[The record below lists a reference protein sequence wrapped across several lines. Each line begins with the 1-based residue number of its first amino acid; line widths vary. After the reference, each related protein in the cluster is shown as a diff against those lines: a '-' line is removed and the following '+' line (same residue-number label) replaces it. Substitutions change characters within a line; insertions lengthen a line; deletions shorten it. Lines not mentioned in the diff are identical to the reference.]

1 MTDRPQQP
9 RPGDLRRR
17 SLRHYLPVALAA
29 GVVLVL
35 VANVASLNVNR
46 NPVPLDIFTEGIS
59 GALPSGDEASS
70 RMDHDSPTGA
80 SSTSQ
85 GSDPRSESS
94 TEPPAMDH
102 DSGTGSAPMDH
113 DSGTGS
119 APMDHDS
126 GTGSAPMDH
135 DSGTGSAPMDHDSGT
150 GSPPMDHD
158 SGTEDSAA
166 GAGAETA
173 GGGQQGAPPAGD
185 GEGQAG
191 AGRQGHADRPD
202 TVRLMRR
209 LSTVTGYLALGL
221 IGVTLLIGPANLVL
235 RRRTPVSSYL
245 RRDIGIL
252 AAVASAVHVVFGLLV
267 KHGDG
272 TILSYF
278 LHPTDRTRI
287 LTTSFGLANWTG
299 LAALLIAIG
308 LAAISSDA
316 ALRKLK
322 AKRWKRIQ
330 RLNYLLFTL
339 VVAHALL
346 YGALWRETS
355 PYTVTLG
362 LIVLAVV
369 MGQAIGV
376 RLTRQRHAASAA
388 AG

>member
-126 GTGSAPMDH
+126 GTGS
-135 DSGTGSAPMDHDSGT
+135 
-150 GSPPMDHD
+150 PPMDHG

-272 TILSYF
+272 TILSHF
-278 LHPTDRTRI
+278 LHPIDRTRI

-330 RLNYLLFTL
+330 RLNYLLFAL

-355 PYTVTLG
+355 PYTITLG

-369 MGQAIGV
+369 IAQAIGV
-376 RLTRQRHAASAA
+376 RLWRQRHAASAA